1 MHTGLRLGE
10 IDTRIN
16 EGKRFNFL
24 ENKFIEAITDKH
36 PLNGREI
43 AGKPPYILLYP
54 DVKKMPGISSP
65 ESFYETDL
73 LFHVMAACLHLIFHH
88 ILSYQ
93 ERDHVFKLFRRVFYR
108 VIKVVA
114 HVRFR

>member
-24 ENKFIEAITDKH
+24 ENKSIETITDKH

-43 AGKPPYILLYP
+43 AGKPTYILLYP
-54 DVKKMPGISSP
+54 DVKRMSGISSP
-65 ESFYETDL
+65 ESSYRTNMF
-73 LFHVMAACLHLIFHH
+73 FHVMALASI
-88 ILSYQ
+88 
-93 ERDHVFKLFRRVFYR
+93 
-108 VIKVVA
+108 
-114 HVRFR
+114 